1 MLEFLHKKGM
11 EGLQLNQMKKS
22 MTSVILAT
30 ALAAPMMIPATAA
43 AASGAVKFKPL

>member
-30 ALAAPMMIPATAA
+30 ALAAPMMIPATVA